1 MEPSRK
7 RSRSAMGSS
16 TAQRGMWAQMNF
28 SKAQP
33 WADWGAMRIRRGT
46 PDNIALFGEIYKS
59 ASEQQRAA
67 RKAHGYTGRGMYT
80 GRGRY
85 YGKALG
91 GLKELYDKTMEYM
104 RKCTLPLS

>member
-33 WADWGAMRIRRGT
+33 WADWGAMLIRRGKSN
-46 PDNIALFGEIYKS
+46 NIALFGETYKS
-59 ASEQQRAA
+59 AREQQRAA
-67 RKAHGYTGRGMYT
+67 RKAHGYTGRDMYT
-80 GRGRY
+80 GIPAEAGITVRH
-85 YGKALG
+85 
-91 GLKELYDKTMEYM
+91 
-104 RKCTLPLS
+104 